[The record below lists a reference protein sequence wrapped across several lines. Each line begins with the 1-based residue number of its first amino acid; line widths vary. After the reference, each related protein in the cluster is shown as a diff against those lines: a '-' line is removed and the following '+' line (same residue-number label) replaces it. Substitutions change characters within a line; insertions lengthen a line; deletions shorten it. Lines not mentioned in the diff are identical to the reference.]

1 MRTSNRLSD
10 KEYENLSLEYEQN
23 PPLLS
28 GQPGFISHMRI
39 PYESLVSEIANAAR
53 KSFQQ
58 LFATGESFYYCA
70 LITTGEAHCP
80 HVTAWSYEA
89 LERTALERSTQD
101 PNIYGNHEQAKAI
114 IKWMYAESPYVAYN
128 YEENFTNAAA
138 LFQSLP
144 TPFDAYMA
152 GDEAESETRYNFRLS
167 AMEEALKQLD
177 REGLFAQNQPRSQVY
192 VNVETVYPDYT
203 DKARALRL
211 NNPDHLSTWFE
222 EAGQYI
228 EGPPQQLITY
238 QLRILNVGENKKE
251 VMKLLRKSRNI
262 PLAEITAIISNPP
275 IFINSGPESDMLN
288 LKQEYEKAGCTVSI
302 ERC

>member
-1 MRTSNRLSD
+1 MT
-10 KEYENLSLEYEQN
+10 
-23 PPLLS
+23 
-28 GQPGFISHMRI
+28 I
-39 PYESLVSEIANAAR
+39 PFESLVSEIANAAR
-53 KSFQQ
+53 TSFQQ

-89 LERTALERSTQD
+89 LERTARDRSTQN
-101 PNIYGNHEQAKAI
+101 PNTYGNQEQAKAI

-128 YEENFTNAAA
+128 YEENFTKAAA

-144 TPFDAYMA
+144 SPFDADIDE
-152 GDEAESETRYNFRLS
+152 DEAEIEARYDFRLS

-177 REGLFAQNQPRSQVY
+177 REGIFAQNQPRSQVY
-192 VNVETVYPDYT
+192 INVETVYPDHT

-211 NNPDHLSTWFE
+211 NNPDHLTTWFE

-238 QLRILNVGENKKE
+238 QLRILNIGENKKE

-262 PLAEITAIISNPP
+262 PLAEITTIISNPP
-275 IFINSGPESDMLN
+275 IFITSGSENDMQH

-302 ERC
+302 ERCQQSKDEVN